1 MPNNYTVNSYTATE
15 AVGDNVNDG
24 TFPSQVQMTITP
36 NTGYGIQASDFSLG
50 NNGTYTNFP
59 YYDPTVI
66 GSYLFS
72 DSVGPLDPLNNV
84 ILTLSMTSTFVFS
97 GGTFINLDIDGNAHL
112 LTSTVNFVVSTLSTS
127 NVTLAQQVHGGNP

>member
-1 MPNNYTVNSYTATE
+1 
-15 AVGDNVNDG
+15 
-24 TFPSQVQMTITP
+24 MTD
-36 NTGYGIQASDFSLG
+36 TGYGIQASDFSLG
-50 NNGTYTNFP
+50 SNGTYTNFP
-59 YYDPTVI
+59 YYDPTEI
-66 GSYLFS
+66 GSHSFS